1 MDCVRH
7 KLSHDMTPIV
17 LINGAKQS
25 KISIFNRNMQ
35 FGDGLFET
43 CLVENKKALFWTN
56 HLTRLNRG
64 CEQLEIGK
72 IDESTWLSDIKKALS
87 LCSYDRC
94 VVKLIL
100 SRGESLRGYGFKD
113 AIKPVRAVIVSEL
126 QKVILN
132 HSFSLEYCQ
141 SGYDSNPKLAGI
153 KHCNRLEQVLARAG
167 LKSDE
172 GIMLDENHNVI
183 SVTQGNIYAIHGNTL
198 ITPKLDKC
206 GVEGT
211 RRAVILDLT
220 KLLGIKVK
228 VDTLSVKELGQADEV
243 FISNSIIGI
252 QSISEIGNIGF
263 GANPITKKIK
273 DAYTEKIE
281 DRNSW
286 KCI

>member
-1 MDCVRH
+1 
-7 KLSHDMTPIV
+7 MTPIV

-25 KISIFNRNMQ
+25 KISIFNRNIQ

-43 CLVENKKALFWTN
+43 CVIENKKILFWVN
-56 HLTRLNRG
+56 HFARLNKG
-64 CEQLEIGK
+64 CEQLK
-72 IDESTWLSDIKKALS
+72 ISRVDESVWLSDVKKALS

-113 AIKPVRAVIVSEL
+113 DIKPVRAVIVSEL
-126 QKVILN
+126 QKVTFN
-132 HSFSLEYCQ
+132 KSFCLEYCQ

-211 RRAVILDLT
+211 RRDVILDLA

-228 VDTLSVKELGQADEV
+228 VDTLSVKELGQANEV

-252 QSISEIGNIGF
+252 QSISKIDDISFSENL
-263 GANPITKKIK
+263 ITKKIK
-273 DAYTEKIE
+273 DAFTEKME
-281 DRNSW
+281 DSNSW
-286 KCI
+286 QCI

>member
-1 MDCVRH
+1 
-7 KLSHDMTPIV
+7 MTPIV

-25 KISIFNRNMQ
+25 KISIFNRNVQ

-43 CLVENKKALFWTN
+43 CVVENKKILFWVN
-56 HLTRLNRG
+56 HFARLNRG
-64 CEQLEIGK
+64 CEQLK
-72 IDESTWLSDIKKALS
+72 ISKVDESVWLSDVKKALS
-87 LCSYDRC
+87 LCSYDHC

-113 AIKPVRAVIVSEL
+113 DIKPVRAVIVSEL
-126 QKVILN
+126 QKTTLN
-132 HSFSLEYCQ
+132 NSFCLEYCQ

-211 RRAVILDLT
+211 RRDVILDLA

-228 VDTLSVKELGQADEV
+228 VDTLSVKELGQANEV

-252 QSISEIGNIGF
+252 QSISQIGDISFSENL
-263 GANPITKKIK
+263 ITKKIK
-273 DAYTEKIE
+273 DAFTEKME
-281 DRNSW
+281 DSNSW
-286 KCI
+286 QCI

>member
-1 MDCVRH
+1 
-7 KLSHDMTPIV
+7 MTPIV
-17 LINGAKQS
+17 LINGSKQS

-43 CLVENKKALFWTN
+43 CVVENKKILFWVN
-56 HLTRLNRG
+56 HFARLNRG
-64 CEQLEIGK
+64 CEQLKISK
-72 IDESTWLSDIKKALS
+72 IDESVWLSDVKKALS
-87 LCSYDRC
+87 LCSYNCC

-100 SRGESLRGYGFKD
+100 SRGESLRGYGSKD
-113 AIKPVRAVIVSEL
+113 DIKPVRAVIVSEL
-126 QKVILN
+126 QKITFN
-132 HSFSLEYCQ
+132 KSFCLEYCQ

-153 KHCNRLEQVLARAG
+153 KHCNRLEQVLARAS

-211 RRAVILDLT
+211 RRDVILDLA

-252 QSISEIGNIGF
+252 QSISQIGDISFSENL
-263 GANPITKKIK
+263 ITKKIK
-273 DAYTEKIE
+273 NAFTEKME
-281 DRNSW
+281 DSNSW
-286 KCI
+286 QCI

>member
-1 MDCVRH
+1 
-7 KLSHDMTPIV
+7 MTPIV

-25 KISIFNRNMQ
+25 KISIFNRNVQ

-43 CLVENKKALFWTN
+43 CVVENKKILFWVN
-56 HLTRLNRG
+56 HFARLNRG
-64 CEQLEIGK
+64 CEQLK
-72 IDESTWLSDIKKALS
+72 MSKVDASVWLSDINKALS

-100 SRGESLRGYGFKD
+100 SRGESLRGYGFED
-113 AIKPVRAVIVSEL
+113 DIKPVRAVIVSEL
-126 QKVILN
+126 QKTTLN
-132 HSFSLEYCQ
+132 NSFCLEYCQ

-183 SVTQGNIYAIHGNTL
+183 SVTQGNIYAILGNKL

-220 KLLGIKVK
+220 KHLGIKVK
-228 VDTLSVKELGQADEV
+228 VKVLSVEKLGQADEV

-252 QSISEIGNIGF
+252 QSISQIGDIGL
-263 GANPITKKIK
+263 GESPITKKIK
-273 DAYTEKIE
+273 DAFKEKKE
-281 DRNSW
+281 DSNSW
-286 KCI
+286 QCI

>member
-1 MDCVRH
+1 
-7 KLSHDMTPIV
+7 MTPIV

-25 KISIFNRNMQ
+25 KISIFNRNSQ

-43 CLVENKKALFWTN
+43 CLVENKKILFWTN
-56 HLTRLNRG
+56 HFARLNRG
-64 CEQLEIGK
+64 CEQLK
-72 IDESTWLSDIKKALS
+72 ISKVDESVWLSDVKKALS

-113 AIKPVRAVIVSEL
+113 DIKPVRAVIVLEL
-126 QKVILN
+126 QTTTLN
-132 HSFSLEYCQ
+132 NLFSLEYCQ
-141 SGYDSNPKLAGI
+141 SGYNSNPKLAGI

-211 RRAVILDLT
+211 RRAVILDLA
-220 KLLGIKVK
+220 KLLGIQAKVE
-228 VDTLSVKELGQADEV
+228 VLSVEKLGQADEV

-252 QSISEIGNIGF
+252 QSISQIGDIGL
-263 GANPITKKIK
+263 GESPITKKIK
-273 DAYTEKIE
+273 DAFMEKRK
-281 DRNSW
+281 DSNSW
-286 KCI
+286 QCI

>member
-1 MDCVRH
+1 
-7 KLSHDMTPIV
+7 MTPIV

-25 KISIFNRNMQ
+25 KISIFNRNVQ

-43 CLVENKKALFWTN
+43 CVVENKKILFWVN
-56 HLTRLNRG
+56 HFARLNRG
-64 CEQLEIGK
+64 CEQLK
-72 IDESTWLSDIKKALS
+72 ISKVDESVWLSDVKKALS
-87 LCSYDRC
+87 LCSYDHC

-113 AIKPVRAVIVSEL
+113 DIKPVRAVIVSEL
-126 QKVILN
+126 QKTTLN
-132 HSFSLEYCQ
+132 NSFCLEYCQ

-183 SVTQGNIYAIHGNTL
+183 SVTQGNIYAIHDNTL

-211 RRAVILDLT
+211 RRAVILDLA

-228 VDTLSVKELGQADEV
+228 VDTLSIKELGQADEV

-252 QSISEIGNIGF
+252 QFISQIGNIGF
-263 GANPITKKIK
+263 GKNSITKKIK
-273 DAYTEKIE
+273 DAFKKKTE
-281 DRNSW
+281 DSNSW
-286 KCI
+286 QCI

>member
-1 MDCVRH
+1 
-7 KLSHDMTPIV
+7 MTPIV

-25 KISIFNRNMQ
+25 KISIFNRNIQ

-43 CLVENKKALFWTN
+43 CVIENKKILFWVN
-56 HLTRLNRG
+56 HFARLNKG
-64 CEQLEIGK
+64 CEQLK
-72 IDESTWLSDIKKALS
+72 ISRVDESVWLSDVKKALS

-113 AIKPVRAVIVSEL
+113 DIKPVRAVIVSEL
-126 QKVILN
+126 QKVTFN
-132 HSFSLEYCQ
+132 KSFCLEYCQ

-153 KHCNRLEQVLARAG
+153 KHCNRLEQVLARAS

-211 RRAVILDLT
+211 RRDVILDLA

-228 VDTLSVKELGQADEV
+228 VDTLSIKELGQADEV

-252 QSISEIGNIGF
+252 QSISQIGDIGL
-263 GANPITKKIK
+263 GESPITKKIK
-273 DAYTEKIE
+273 DAFTEKME
-281 DRNSW
+281 DSNSW
-286 KCI
+286 QCI

>member
-1 MDCVRH
+1 
-7 KLSHDMTPIV
+7 MTPIV

-25 KISIFNRNMQ
+25 KISIFNRNIQ

-43 CLVENKKALFWTN
+43 CVVENKKILFWVN
-56 HLTRLNRG
+56 HFARLNKG
-64 CEQLEIGK
+64 CEQLK
-72 IDESTWLSDIKKALS
+72 ISRVDESVWLSDVKKALS

-113 AIKPVRAVIVSEL
+113 DIKPVRAVIVSEL
-126 QKVILN
+126 QKVTFN
-132 HSFSLEYCQ
+132 KSFCLEYCQ

-211 RRAVILDLT
+211 RRDVILDLA

-228 VDTLSVKELGQADEV
+228 VDTLSVKGLGQANEV

-252 QSISEIGNIGF
+252 QSISQIGDISFSENL
-263 GANPITKKIK
+263 ITKKIK
-273 DAYTEKIE
+273 DAFTEKME
-281 DRNSW
+281 DSNSW
-286 KCI
+286 QCI

>member
-1 MDCVRH
+1 
-7 KLSHDMTPIV
+7 MTPIV

-25 KISIFNRNMQ
+25 KISIFNRNLQ

-43 CLVENKKALFWTN
+43 CVVENKKILFWVS
-56 HLTRLNRG
+56 HFARLNRG
-64 CEQLEIGK
+64 CEQLK
-72 IDESTWLSDIKKALS
+72 ISKVDESVWLSDLKKAQS

-100 SRGESLRGYGFKD
+100 SRGESLRGYGFND
-113 AIKPVRAVIVSEL
+113 DIKPVRAVIVSEL
-126 QKVILN
+126 QKTTPN
-132 HSFSLEYCQ
+132 NSFCLEYCQ

-183 SVTQGNIYAIHGNTL
+183 SVTQGNIYAILGNKL

-211 RRAVILDLT
+211 RRAVILDLA
-220 KLLGIKVK
+220 KLLGIKVE

-243 FISNSIIGI
+243 FISNSTIGI
-252 QSISEIGNIGF
+252 QSISKIGGIGLDES
-263 GANPITKKIK
+263 PITKKIK
-273 DAYTEKIE
+273 DAFKEKRE
-281 DRNSW
+281 DSNSW
-286 KCI
+286 QCI

>member
-1 MDCVRH
+1 
-7 KLSHDMTPIV
+7 MTPIV
-17 LINGAKQS
+17 IINGAKQS
-25 KISIFNRNMQ
+25 KISIFNRNSQ

-43 CLVENKKALFWTN
+43 CLVENKKILFWTN
-56 HLTRLNRG
+56 HFARLNRG
-64 CEQLEIGK
+64 CEQLK
-72 IDESTWLSDIKKALS
+72 ISKVDESVWLSDVKKALS
-87 LCSYDRC
+87 LCSYDHC

-113 AIKPVRAVIVSEL
+113 DIKPVRAVIVLEL
-126 QKVILN
+126 QNTTLN
-132 HSFSLEYCQ
+132 NLFSLEYCQ
-141 SGYDSNPKLAGI
+141 SGYNSNPKLAGI

-211 RRAVILDLT
+211 RRAIILDLA

-228 VDTLSVKELGQADEV
+228 VDTLSAKELVQADEV

-252 QSISEIGNIGF
+252 QSIKQIGDIVLGES
-263 GANPITKKIK
+263 PITKKIK
-273 DAYTEKIE
+273 DTFMEKTE
-281 DRNSW
+281 DSNSW
-286 KCI
+286 QCI

>member
-1 MDCVRH
+1 
-7 KLSHDMTPIV
+7 MTPIV

-25 KISIFNRNMQ
+25 KISIFNRNSQ

-43 CLVENKKALFWTN
+43 CLVENKKILFWTN
-56 HLTRLNRG
+56 HFARLNRG
-64 CEQLEIGK
+64 CEQLK
-72 IDESTWLSDIKKALS
+72 ISKVDESVWLSDVKKALS

-113 AIKPVRAVIVSEL
+113 DIKPVRAVIVLEL
-126 QKVILN
+126 QNTTLN
-132 HSFSLEYCQ
+132 NLFSLEYCQ
-141 SGYDSNPKLAGI
+141 SGYNSNPKLAGI

-211 RRAVILDLT
+211 RRAIILDLA

-228 VDTLSVKELGQADEV
+228 VDTLSAKELVQADEV
-243 FISNSIIGI
+243 FISNSIKEI
-252 QSISEIGNIGF
+252 QSITQIGEISF
-263 GANPITKKIK
+263 GESPITKKIK
-273 DAYTEKIE
+273 DAYTERRE
-281 DRNSW
+281 DSNSW
-286 KCI
+286 QCI

>member
-1 MDCVRH
+1 
-7 KLSHDMTPIV
+7 MTPIV

-25 KISIFNRNMQ
+25 KISIFNRNIQ

-43 CLVENKKALFWTN
+43 CVIENKKILFWVN
-56 HLTRLNRG
+56 HFARLNRG
-64 CEQLEIGK
+64 CEKLK
-72 IDESTWLSDIKKALS
+72 ISKVDESIWLSDVKKALS

-113 AIKPVRAVIVSEL
+113 DIKPVRAVIVSEL
-126 QKVILN
+126 QKVTFN
-132 HSFSLEYCQ
+132 KSFCLEYCQ

-211 RRAVILDLT
+211 RRDVILDLA

-228 VDTLSVKELGQADEV
+228 VDTLSVKELGQANEV

-252 QSISEIGNIGF
+252 QSISQIGDISF
-263 GANPITKKIK
+263 SESQITKKIK
-273 DAYTEKIE
+273 EAFKEKRE
-281 DRNSW
+281 DSNSW
-286 KCI
+286 QCI

>member
-1 MDCVRH
+1 
-7 KLSHDMTPIV
+7 MTPIV
-17 LINGAKQS
+17 LINGAQQS
-25 KISIFNRNMQ
+25 KISIFNRNIQ

-43 CLVENKKALFWTN
+43 CVVENKKILFWVN
-56 HLTRLNRG
+56 HFARLNRG
-64 CEQLEIGK
+64 CEQLK
-72 IDESTWLSDIKKALS
+72 ISKVDESVWLSDVKKALS

-100 SRGESLRGYGFKD
+100 SRGDSLRGYGFKD
-113 AIKPVRAVIVSEL
+113 DIKPVRAVIVSEL
-126 QKVILN
+126 QKVTFN
-132 HSFSLEYCQ
+132 NSFSLEYCQ

-183 SVTQGNIYAIHGNTL
+183 SVTQGNIYAIHDNTL

-211 RRAVILDLT
+211 RRAVILDLA

-228 VDTLSVKELGQADEV
+228 VDTLSIKELGQADEV

-252 QSISEIGNIGF
+252 QFISQIGDIGF
-263 GANPITKKIK
+263 GKNSITKKIK
-273 DAYTEKIE
+273 DAFKKKTE
-281 DRNSW
+281 DNNSW
-286 KCI
+286 QCI

>member
-1 MDCVRH
+1 
-7 KLSHDMTPIV
+7 MTPIV

-25 KISIFNRNMQ
+25 KISIFNRNSQ

-43 CLVENKKALFWTN
+43 CLVENKKILFWIN
-56 HLTRLNRG
+56 HFDRLNRG
-64 CEQLEIGK
+64 CKQLK
-72 IDESTWLSDIKKALS
+72 ITKVDELVWLSDVKKALS

-100 SRGESLRGYGFKD
+100 SRGESQRGYGFKD
-113 AIKPVRAVIVSEL
+113 DIKPVRAVIISEL
-126 QKVILN
+126 QKATLN
-132 HSFSLEYCQ
+132 NSFSLEYCQ

-172 GIMLDENHNVI
+172 GIMLDENCNVI

-211 RRAVILDLT
+211 RRAVILDLA
-220 KLLGIKVK
+220 KLQGIKVK
-228 VDTLSVKELGQADEV
+228 VEALSVEKLGQADEV

-252 QSISEIGNIGF
+252 QSISQIGDIGL
-263 GANPITKKIK
+263 GKSPITKKIK
-273 DAYTEKIE
+273 DAVTEKKE
-281 DRNSW
+281 DSNSW
-286 KCI
+286 QCI

>member
-1 MDCVRH
+1 
-7 KLSHDMTPIV
+7 MTPIV

-25 KISIFNRNMQ
+25 KISIFNRNVQ

-43 CLVENKKALFWTN
+43 CVVENKKILFWVN
-56 HLTRLNRG
+56 HFARLNRG
-64 CEQLEIGK
+64 CEQLK
-72 IDESTWLSDIKKALS
+72 ISKVDESVWLSDVKKALS
-87 LCSYDRC
+87 LCSYDHC

-113 AIKPVRAVIVSEL
+113 DIKPVRAVIVSEL
-126 QKVILN
+126 QKTTLN
-132 HSFSLEYCQ
+132 NSFCLEYCQ

-183 SVTQGNIYAIHGNTL
+183 SVTQGNIYAIHDNTL

-211 RRAVILDLT
+211 RRAVILDLA

-252 QSISEIGNIGF
+252 QFISQIGNIGF
-263 GANPITKKIK
+263 GKNSITKKIK
-273 DAYTEKIE
+273 DAFKKKTE
-281 DRNSW
+281 DSNSW
-286 KCI
+286 QCI

>member
-1 MDCVRH
+1 
-7 KLSHDMTPIV
+7 MTPIV

-25 KISIFNRNMQ
+25 KISIFNRNIQ

-43 CLVENKKALFWTN
+43 CVIENKKILFWVN
-56 HLTRLNRG
+56 HFARLNKG
-64 CEQLEIGK
+64 CEQLK
-72 IDESTWLSDIKKALS
+72 ISRVDESVWLSDVKKALS

-113 AIKPVRAVIVSEL
+113 DIKPVRAVIVSEL
-126 QKVILN
+126 QKVTFN
-132 HSFSLEYCQ
+132 KSFCLEYCQ

-183 SVTQGNIYAIHGNTL
+183 SVTQGNIYAILGNKL

-206 GVEGT
+206 GVEGI

-220 KLLGIKVK
+220 KHLGIKVK
-228 VDTLSVKELGQADEV
+228 VEVLSVEKLGQADEV

-252 QSISEIGNIGF
+252 QSISQIGDIGL
-263 GANPITKKIK
+263 GESPITKKIK
-273 DAYTEKIE
+273 EAFTEKRA
-281 DRNSW
+281 DSNSW
-286 KCI
+286 QCI

>member
-1 MDCVRH
+1 
-7 KLSHDMTPIV
+7 MTPIV

-25 KISIFNRNMQ
+25 KISIFNRNSQ

-43 CLVENKKALFWTN
+43 CLVENKKILFWTN
-56 HLTRLNRG
+56 HFARLNRG
-64 CEQLEIGK
+64 CEQLK
-72 IDESTWLSDIKKALS
+72 ISKVDESVWLSDVKKALS

-113 AIKPVRAVIVSEL
+113 DIKPVRAVIVLEL
-126 QKVILN
+126 QNTTLN
-132 HSFSLEYCQ
+132 NLFSLEYCQ
-141 SGYDSNPKLAGI
+141 SGYNSNPKLAGI

-211 RRAVILDLT
+211 RRAIILDLA

-228 VDTLSVKELGQADEV
+228 VDTLSAKELVQADEV

-252 QSISEIGNIGF
+252 QSIRQIGDIGL
-263 GANPITKKIK
+263 GESPITKKIK
-273 DAYTEKIE
+273 DAFREKRK
-281 DRNSW
+281 DSNSW
-286 KCI
+286 QCI

>member
-1 MDCVRH
+1 
-7 KLSHDMTPIV
+7 MTPIV

-25 KISIFNRNMQ
+25 KISIFNRNSQ

-43 CLVENKKALFWTN
+43 CLVENKKILFWIN
-56 HLTRLNRG
+56 HFARLNRG
-64 CEQLEIGK
+64 CKQLK
-72 IDESTWLSDIKKALS
+72 ISKVDELVWLSDVKKALS

-100 SRGESLRGYGFKD
+100 SRGESQRGYGFKD
-113 AIKPVRAVIVSEL
+113 DIKPVRAVIISEL
-126 QKVILN
+126 QKATLN
-132 HSFSLEYCQ
+132 NSFSLEYCQ

-153 KHCNRLEQVLARAG
+153 KHCNRLEQVLARSD

-172 GIMLDENHNVI
+172 GIMMDENRNVI

-211 RRAVILDLT
+211 RRAVILDLA

-228 VDTLSVKELGQADEV
+228 VEALSIEKLDQADEV

-252 QSISEIGNIGF
+252 QSISQIGEISF
-263 GANPITKKIK
+263 GESPITKKIK
-273 DAYTEKIE
+273 DAFTEKKE
-281 DRNSW
+281 DSNSW
-286 KCI
+286 QCI

>member
-1 MDCVRH
+1 
-7 KLSHDMTPIV
+7 MTPIV
-17 LINGAKQS
+17 IINGAKQS
-25 KISIFNRNMQ
+25 KISIFNRNIQ

-43 CLVENKKALFWTN
+43 CVIENKKILFWVN
-56 HLTRLNRG
+56 HFARLNKG
-64 CEQLEIGK
+64 CEQLK
-72 IDESTWLSDIKKALS
+72 ISRVDESVWLSDVKKALS

-113 AIKPVRAVIVSEL
+113 DIKPVRAVIVSEL
-126 QKVILN
+126 QKVTFN
-132 HSFSLEYCQ
+132 KSFCLEYCQ

-153 KHCNRLEQVLARAG
+153 KHCNRLEEVLARAG

-183 SVTQGNIYAIHGNTL
+183 SVTQGNIYAILGNKL

-220 KLLGIKVK
+220 KHLGIKVK
-228 VDTLSVKELGQADEV
+228 VEVLSVEKLGQADEV

-252 QSISEIGNIGF
+252 QSISQIGDIGL
-263 GANPITKKIK
+263 GESPITKKIK
-273 DAYTEKIE
+273 DAFTEKRE
-281 DRNSW
+281 DSNSW
-286 KCI
+286 QCI

>member
-1 MDCVRH
+1 
-7 KLSHDMTPIV
+7 MTPIV

-25 KISIFNRNMQ
+25 KISIFNRNSQ

-43 CLVENKKALFWTN
+43 CLVENKKILFWIN
-56 HLTRLNRG
+56 HFARLNRG
-64 CEQLEIGK
+64 CKQLK
-72 IDESTWLSDIKKALS
+72 ISKVDELVWLSDVKKALS

-100 SRGESLRGYGFKD
+100 SRGESQRGYGFKD
-113 AIKPVRAVIVSEL
+113 DIKPVRAVIISEL
-126 QKVILN
+126 QKATLSN
-132 HSFSLEYCQ
+132 SFSLEYCQ

-153 KHCNRLEQVLARAG
+153 KHCNRLEQVLARSD

-172 GIMLDENHNVI
+172 GIMMDENRNVI

-211 RRAVILDLT
+211 RRAVILDLA

-228 VDTLSVKELGQADEV
+228 VEALSVEKLGQADEV

-252 QSISEIGNIGF
+252 QSISQIGEISF
-263 GANPITKKIK
+263 GESPITKKIK
-273 DAYTEKIE
+273 DAFTEKKE
-281 DRNSW
+281 DSNSW
-286 KCI
+286 QCI

>member
-1 MDCVRH
+1 
-7 KLSHDMTPIV
+7 MTPIV

-25 KISIFNRNMQ
+25 KISIFNRNIL

-43 CLVENKKALFWTN
+43 CVIENKKILFWVN
-56 HLTRLNRG
+56 HFARLNKG
-64 CEQLEIGK
+64 CGQLK
-72 IDESTWLSDIKKALS
+72 ISRVDESVWLSDVKKALS

-113 AIKPVRAVIVSEL
+113 DIKPVRAVIVSEL
-126 QKVILN
+126 QKVTFN
-132 HSFSLEYCQ
+132 KSFCLEYCQ

-172 GIMLDENHNVI
+172 GIMLDENNNVI

-211 RRAVILDLT
+211 RRDVILDLA

-228 VDTLSVKELGQADEV
+228 VDTLSVKELGQANEV

-252 QSISEIGNIGF
+252 QSISQIGDISFSENL
-263 GANPITKKIK
+263 ITKKIK
-273 DAYTEKIE
+273 DAFTEKME
-281 DRNSW
+281 DSNSW
-286 KCI
+286 QCI

>member
-1 MDCVRH
+1 
-7 KLSHDMTPIV
+7 MTPIV

-25 KISIFNRNMQ
+25 KISIFNRNIQ

-43 CLVENKKALFWTN
+43 CVIENKKILFWVN
-56 HLTRLNRG
+56 HFARLNKG
-64 CEQLEIGK
+64 CEQLK
-72 IDESTWLSDIKKALS
+72 ISRVDESVWLSDVKKALS

-113 AIKPVRAVIVSEL
+113 DIKPVRAVIVSEL
-126 QKVILN
+126 QKVTFN
-132 HSFSLEYCQ
+132 KSFCLEYCQ

-183 SVTQGNIYAIHGNTL
+183 SVTQGNIYAIHSNTL

-211 RRAVILDLT
+211 RRDVILDLA

-228 VDTLSVKELGQADEV
+228 VDTLSVKELGQANEV

-252 QSISEIGNIGF
+252 QSISQIGDISFSENL
-263 GANPITKKIK
+263 ITKKIK
-273 DAYTEKIE
+273 DAFTEKME
-281 DRNSW
+281 DSNSW
-286 KCI
+286 QCI

>member
-1 MDCVRH
+1 
-7 KLSHDMTPIV
+7 MTPIV

-25 KISIFNRNMQ
+25 KISIFNRNSQ

-43 CLVENKKALFWTN
+43 CLVENKKILFWKN
-56 HLTRLNRG
+56 HFARLNRG
-64 CEQLEIGK
+64 CEQLK
-72 IDESTWLSDIKKALS
+72 ISRVDESVWLSDVKKALS

-113 AIKPVRAVIVSEL
+113 DIKPVRAVIVSEL
-126 QKVILN
+126 QKATFN

-183 SVTQGNIYAIHGNTL
+183 SVTQGNIYAIHDNILT
-198 ITPKLDKC
+198 TPKLDKC

-211 RRAVILDLT
+211 RRAVILDLA

-228 VDTLSVKELGQADEV
+228 VDTLSIKELDQADEV

-252 QSISEIGNIGF
+252 QSISEIGDIGF
-263 GANPITKKIK
+263 GESPITKQIK
-273 DAYTEKIE
+273 DAFKEKKE
-281 DRNSW
+281 DSNSW
-286 KCI
+286 QCI